1 MEMLGFRRLA
11 ISCKCGSGGQGY
23 QIDGSIKAL
32 IEDML
37 GFRRLGRS

>member
-1 MEMLGFRRLA
+1 
-11 ISCKCGSGGQGY
+11 
-23 QIDGSIKAL
+23 L